1 MGFRVLGFRVLLRA
15 KPEHANSKMSILRG
29 AYMKARASGLDDKVI
44 DYQVDLYP
52 VIATIRDK
60 KGLG

>member
-1 MGFRVLGFRVLLRA
+1 MPSIPNSLGLKVLGFRVLGFRVLLRA

-44 DYQVDLYP
+44 D
-52 VIATIRDK
+52 
-60 KGLG
+60 